1 MCNEVRTCMKRSK
14 HLPVHKTDY
23 WVNKKMKILRQ
34 KIVALKKNKMNAGNL
49 GFFKEWEYKNF
60 VLQVWDLFWF
70 KTFLD
75 IMNNLS
81 SNYLSLV
88 AYSGNSRIMTH
99 VYLIFVFH
107 PEPFHLSRNP
117 MCIIQ
122 LFIFSPAT

>member
-1 MCNEVRTCMKRSK
+1 
-14 HLPVHKTDY
+14 
-23 WVNKKMKILRQ
+23 MKILRQ

-49 GFFKEWEYKNF
+49 GFSKEWEYKNF
-60 VLQVWDLFWF
+60 VLQVGDLFWF

-122 LFIFSPAT
+122 LFILVRLHRIKILKNSVLNHLCSRLLQRISLNF